1 MALRYTIKSNKKT
14 LIPSFVCLCILFATV
29 LVGYIFHTVYQ
40 QNHIDKFKNLV
51 THQTY
56 LLQNQIENDLQFM
69 GSMANF
75 LEASSN
81 ANWQNFELFAQPI
94 IQNSKGLIALQLQQ
108 RVSSSHIN
116 QFTQDHQFLGK
127 PITPY
132 TLDNGRVLSFNDVKE
147 DQTLFITTKVY
158 PINKENL
165 SVIGFYSL
173 GDRTRLILNNI
184 SHSRK
189 ANISDRV
196 RLLQDKHSFI
206 SQLKTPLN
214 TQNNL
219 EQIIPDNIRLAS
231 PKRGMLIYYPVFQ
244 HNEMTAVVIGVV
256 DVTIYIKTLITQ
268 ALENHHSAIQI
279 IDTGFGANDSPV
291 LYQSPSWKNTD
302 GVEITTQI
310 SYPNRSWLLHFK
322 QCTDFNMNEYWI
334 LGAIFVVGLVI
345 ALLASLVT
353 YQQLSQNQ
361 RLQCALTERTKE
373 LEFLVNHDSLTRLLN
388 RRAFRL
394 TLPLW
399 IESKQFTLVSF
410 DIDKFKS
417 INDTYGHIAGDEA
430 LIHVTKIV
438 QGLLQK
444 HEQLYRLGGD
454 EFAILMPE
462 TDTSEIYEVLNRVRS
477 AVEYSPLIYQGA
489 KIYCTL
495 SIGAVVHSNQEVENL
510 IYHSDL
516 QMYKSKQQGRNR
528 ISITY

>member
-1 MALRYTIKSNKKT
+1 
-14 LIPSFVCLCILFATV
+14 
-29 LVGYIFHTVYQ
+29 
-40 QNHIDKFKNLV
+40 
-51 THQTY
+51 
-56 LLQNQIENDLQFM
+56 
-69 GSMANF
+69 MANF

-81 ANWQNFELFAQPI
+81 DNWQNFELFAQSI

-108 RVSSSHIN
+108 RVSSSNIHK
-116 QFTQDHQFLGK
+116 FTQEYRFLGK

-132 TLDNGRVLSFNDVKE
+132 TMDNGRVLAFNDVKK

-158 PINKENL
+158 PVNKENL

-173 GDRTRLILNNI
+173 GDRTRLILANI
-184 SHSRK
+184 AHSRK

-206 SQLKTPLN
+206 SQLKT
-214 TQNNL
+214 QNDV

-244 HNEMTAVVIGVV
+244 HSKMTAVVIGVV
-256 DVTIYIKTLITQ
+256 DVTIYLKTLITQ
-268 ALENHHSAIQI
+268 AIENHHSAIQI
-279 IDTGFGANDSPV
+279 IDTGFGSSDSPI
-291 LYQSPSWKNTD
+291 LYQSPSWKSTD

-322 QCTDFNMNEYWI
+322 QSTDLDMNEYWI
-334 LGAIFVVGLVI
+334 LGAIFIVGLVI

-353 YQQLSQNQ
+353 YQQLNQNQ
-361 RLQCALTERTKE
+361 RLQYALTERTKE

-399 IESKQFTLVSF
+399 IESKQFTLVGF

-430 LIHVTKIV
+430 LIHVTQLV

-462 TDTSEIYEVLNRVRS
+462 TDPTKIYEVLNRVRS
-477 AVEYSPLIYQGA
+477 AVEHSPLIYLGA

-495 SIGAVVHSNQEVENL
+495 SIGAVVHSNQEAEAL
-510 IYHSDL
+510 IYQSDL

>member
-1 MALRYTIKSNKKT
+1 
-14 LIPSFVCLCILFATV
+14 
-29 LVGYIFHTVYQ
+29 
-40 QNHIDKFKNLV
+40 
-51 THQTY
+51 
-56 LLQNQIENDLQFM
+56 
-69 GSMANF
+69 MANF

-81 ANWQNFELFAQPI
+81 DNWQNFELFAQSI

-108 RVSSSHIN
+108 RVSSSNIHK
-116 QFTQDHQFLGK
+116 FTQEYRFLGK

-132 TLDNGRVLSFNDVKE
+132 TMDNGRVLAFNDVKK

-158 PINKENL
+158 PVNKENL

-173 GDRTRLILNNI
+173 GDRTRLILANI
-184 SHSRK
+184 AHFRK

-206 SQLKTPLN
+206 SQLKT
-214 TQNNL
+214 QNDV

-244 HNEMTAVVIGVV
+244 HSKMTAVVIGVV
-256 DVTIYIKTLITQ
+256 DVTIYLKTLITQ
-268 ALENHHSAIQI
+268 AIENHHSAIQI
-279 IDTGFGANDSPV
+279 IDTGFGSSDSPI
-291 LYQSPSWKNTD
+291 LYQSPSWKSTD

-322 QCTDFNMNEYWI
+322 QSTDLDMNEYWI
-334 LGAIFVVGLVI
+334 LGAIFIVGLVI

-353 YQQLSQNQ
+353 YQQLNQNQ
-361 RLQCALTERTKE
+361 RLQYALTERTKE

-430 LIHVTKIV
+430 LIHVTQLV
-438 QGLLQK
+438 QSLLQK

-462 TDTSEIYEVLNRVRS
+462 TDPTKIYEVLNRVRS
-477 AVEYSPLIYQGA
+477 AVEHSPLIYLRA

-495 SIGAVVHSNQEVENL
+495 SIGAVVHSNQDAEAL
-510 IYHSDL
+510 IYQSDL
-516 QMYKSKQQGRNR
+516 QMYKSKQHGRNR

>member
-1 MALRYTIKSNKKT
+1 
-14 LIPSFVCLCILFATV
+14 
-29 LVGYIFHTVYQ
+29 
-40 QNHIDKFKNLV
+40 
-51 THQTY
+51 
-56 LLQNQIENDLQFM
+56 
-69 GSMANF
+69 MANF

-81 ANWQNFELFAQPI
+81 DNWQNFELFAQPI

-108 RVSSSHIN
+108 RVSSSNIHK
-116 QFTQDHQFLGK
+116 FTQEYRFLGK

-132 TLDNGRVLSFNDVKE
+132 TMDNGRVLAFNDVKK

-158 PINKENL
+158 PVNKENL

-173 GDRTRLILNNI
+173 GDRTRLILANI
-184 SHSRK
+184 AHSRK

-206 SQLKTPLN
+206 SQLKT
-214 TQNNL
+214 QNDV

-256 DVTIYIKTLITQ
+256 DVTIYLKTLITQ
-268 ALENHHSAIQI
+268 AIENHHSAIQI
-279 IDTGFGANDSPV
+279 IDTGFGSSDSPI
-291 LYQSPSWKNTD
+291 LYQSPSWKSTD

-322 QCTDFNMNEYWI
+322 QSTDLDMNEYWI
-334 LGAIFVVGLVI
+334 LGAIFIVGLVI

-353 YQQLSQNQ
+353 YQQLNQNQ
-361 RLQCALTERTKE
+361 RLQYALTERTKE

-399 IESKQFTLVSF
+399 IESKQFTLVGF

-430 LIHVTKIV
+430 LIHVTQLV

-462 TDTSEIYEVLNRVRS
+462 TDPTKIYEVLNRVCS
-477 AVEYSPLIYQGA
+477 AVEHSPLIYLGA
-489 KIYCTL
+489 KIYFTL
-495 SIGAVVHSNQEVENL
+495 SIGAVVHSNQDAEAL
-510 IYHSDL
+510 IYQSDL
-516 QMYKSKQQGRNR
+516 QMYKSKQHGRNR

>member
-1 MALRYTIKSNKKT
+1 
-14 LIPSFVCLCILFATV
+14 
-29 LVGYIFHTVYQ
+29 
-40 QNHIDKFKNLV
+40 
-51 THQTY
+51 
-56 LLQNQIENDLQFM
+56 
-69 GSMANF
+69 MANF

-81 ANWQNFELFAQPI
+81 DNWQNFELFAQPI

-108 RVSSSHIN
+108 RVSSSNLHKFI
-116 QFTQDHQFLGK
+116 QEYRFLGK

-132 TLDNGRVLSFNDVKE
+132 TMDNGRVLAFNDVKK

-158 PINKENL
+158 PVNKENL

-173 GDRTRLILNNI
+173 GDRTRLILANI
-184 SHSRK
+184 AHSRK

-206 SQLKTPLN
+206 SQLKT
-214 TQNNL
+214 QNDV

-244 HNEMTAVVIGVV
+244 HSEMTAVVIGVV
-256 DVTIYIKTLITQ
+256 DVTIYLKTLITQ
-268 ALENHHSAIQI
+268 AIENHHSAIQI
-279 IDTGFGANDSPV
+279 IDTGFGSSDSPI
-291 LYQSPSWKNTD
+291 LYQSPSWKSTD

-322 QCTDFNMNEYWI
+322 QSTDLDMNEYWI
-334 LGAIFVVGLVI
+334 LSAIFIVGLVI

-353 YQQLSQNQ
+353 YQQLNQNQ
-361 RLQCALTERTKE
+361 RLQYALTERTKE

-399 IESKQFTLVSF
+399 IESKQFTLVGF

-430 LIHVTKIV
+430 LIHVTQLV
-438 QGLLQK
+438 QSLLQK

-462 TDTSEIYEVLNRVRS
+462 TDPTKIYEVLNRVCS
-477 AVEYSPLIYQGA
+477 AVEHSPLIYLGV

-495 SIGAVVHSNQEVENL
+495 SIGAVVHSNQDAEAL
-510 IYHSDL
+510 IYQSDL
-516 QMYKSKQQGRNR
+516 QMYKSKQHGRNR

>member
-1 MALRYTIKSNKKT
+1 
-14 LIPSFVCLCILFATV
+14 
-29 LVGYIFHTVYQ
+29 
-40 QNHIDKFKNLV
+40 
-51 THQTY
+51 
-56 LLQNQIENDLQFM
+56 
-69 GSMANF
+69 MANF

-81 ANWQNFELFAQPI
+81 DNWQNFELFAQPI

-108 RVSSSHIN
+108 RVSSSNIHK
-116 QFTQDHQFLGK
+116 FTQEYRFLGK

-132 TLDNGRVLSFNDVKE
+132 TMDNGRVLAFNDVKK

-158 PINKENL
+158 PVNKENL

-173 GDRTRLILNNI
+173 GDRTRLILANI
-184 SHSRK
+184 AHSRK

-206 SQLKTPLN
+206 SQLKT
-214 TQNNL
+214 QNDV

-244 HNEMTAVVIGVV
+244 HSKMTAVVIGVV
-256 DVTIYIKTLITQ
+256 DVTIYLKTLITQ
-268 ALENHHSAIQI
+268 AIENHHSAIQI
-279 IDTGFGANDSPV
+279 IDTGFGSSDSPI
-291 LYQSPSWKNTD
+291 LYQSPSWKSTD

-322 QCTDFNMNEYWI
+322 QSTDLDMNEYWI
-334 LGAIFVVGLVI
+334 LGAIFIVGLVI

-353 YQQLSQNQ
+353 YQQLNQNQ
-361 RLQCALTERTKE
+361 RLQYALTERTKE

-399 IESKQFTLVSF
+399 IESKQFTLVGF

-430 LIHVTKIV
+430 LIHVTQLV

-462 TDTSEIYEVLNRVRS
+462 TDPTKIYEVLNRVCS
-477 AVEYSPLIYQGA
+477 AVEHSPLIYLGA

-495 SIGAVVHSNQEVENL
+495 SIGAVVHSNQEAEAL
-510 IYHSDL
+510 IYQSDL

>member
-1 MALRYTIKSNKKT
+1 
-14 LIPSFVCLCILFATV
+14 
-29 LVGYIFHTVYQ
+29 
-40 QNHIDKFKNLV
+40 
-51 THQTY
+51 
-56 LLQNQIENDLQFM
+56 
-69 GSMANF
+69 MANF

-81 ANWQNFELFAQPI
+81 DNWQNFELFAQSI

-108 RVSSSHIN
+108 RVSSSNIHK
-116 QFTQDHQFLGK
+116 FTQEYRFLGK

-132 TLDNGRVLSFNDVKE
+132 TMDNGRVLAFNDVKK

-158 PINKENL
+158 PVNKENL

-173 GDRTRLILNNI
+173 GDRTRLILANI
-184 SHSRK
+184 AHSRK

-206 SQLKTPLN
+206 SQLKT
-214 TQNNL
+214 QNDV

-244 HNEMTAVVIGVV
+244 HSKMTAVVIGVV
-256 DVTIYIKTLITQ
+256 DVTIYLKTLITQ
-268 ALENHHSAIQI
+268 AIENHHSAIQI
-279 IDTGFGANDSPV
+279 IDTGFGSSDSPI
-291 LYQSPSWKNTD
+291 LYQSPSWKSTD

-322 QCTDFNMNEYWI
+322 QSTDLDMNEYWI
-334 LGAIFVVGLVI
+334 LGAIFIVGLVI

-353 YQQLSQNQ
+353 YQQLNQNQ
-361 RLQCALTERTKE
+361 RLQYALTERTKE

-399 IESKQFTLVSF
+399 IESKQFTLVGF

-430 LIHVTKIV
+430 LIHVTQLV

-462 TDTSEIYEVLNRVRS
+462 TDPTKIYEVLNRVCS
-477 AVEYSPLIYQGA
+477 AVEHSPLIYLGA

-495 SIGAVVHSNQEVENL
+495 SIGAVVHSNQDAEAL
-510 IYHSDL
+510 IYQSDL
-516 QMYKSKQQGRNR
+516 QMYKSKQHGRNR

>member
-1 MALRYTIKSNKKT
+1 MALRYIIKSNKKT
-14 LIPSFVCLCILFATV
+14 LIPSFVCLCILFATA
-29 LVGYIFHTVYQ
+29 LVGYIFHTVHQ
-40 QNHIDKFKNLV
+40 QNYINNFKNLA

-81 ANWQNFELFAQPI
+81 DNWQNFELFAQSI

-108 RVSSSHIN
+108 RVSSSNIHK
-116 QFTQDHQFLGK
+116 FTQEYRFLGK

-132 TLDNGRVLSFNDVKE
+132 TMDNGRVLAFNDVKK

-158 PINKENL
+158 PVNKENL

-173 GDRTRLILNNI
+173 GDRTRLILANI
-184 SHSRK
+184 AHSRK

-206 SQLKTPLN
+206 SQLKT
-214 TQNNL
+214 QNDV

-244 HNEMTAVVIGVV
+244 HSKMTAVVIGVV
-256 DVTIYIKTLITQ
+256 DVTIYLKTLITQ
-268 ALENHHSAIQI
+268 AIENHHSAIQI
-279 IDTGFGANDSPV
+279 IDTGFGSSDSPI
-291 LYQSPSWKNTD
+291 LYQSPSWKSTD

-322 QCTDFNMNEYWI
+322 QSTDLDMNEYWI
-334 LGAIFVVGLVI
+334 LGAIFIVGLVI

-361 RLQCALTERTKE
+361 RLQYALTERTKE

-399 IESKQFTLVSF
+399 IESKQFTLVGF

-430 LIHVTKIV
+430 LIHVTQLV

-462 TDTSEIYEVLNRVRS
+462 TDPTKIYEVLNRVRS
-477 AVEYSPLIYQGA
+477 AVEHSPLIYLGA

-495 SIGAVVHSNQEVENL
+495 SIGAVVHSNQDAEAL
-510 IYHSDL
+510 IYQSDL

>member
-1 MALRYTIKSNKKT
+1 MALRYIIKSNKKT
-14 LIPSFVCLCILFATV
+14 LIPSFVCLCILFATA
-29 LVGYIFHTVYQ
+29 LVGYIFHTVHQ
-40 QNHIDKFKNLV
+40 QNYINNFKNLA

-81 ANWQNFELFAQPI
+81 DNWQNFELFAQPI

-108 RVSSSHIN
+108 RVSSSNIHK
-116 QFTQDHQFLGK
+116 FTQEYRFLGK

-132 TLDNGRVLSFNDVKE
+132 TMDNGRVLAFNDVKK

-158 PINKENL
+158 PVNKENL

-173 GDRTRLILNNI
+173 GDRTRLILANI
-184 SHSRK
+184 AHSRK

-206 SQLKTPLN
+206 SQLKT
-214 TQNNL
+214 QNDV

-244 HNEMTAVVIGVV
+244 HSKMTAVVIGVV
-256 DVTIYIKTLITQ
+256 DVTIYLKTLITQ
-268 ALENHHSAIQI
+268 AIENHHSAIQI
-279 IDTGFGANDSPV
+279 IDTGFGSSDSPI
-291 LYQSPSWKNTD
+291 LYQSPSWKSTD

-322 QCTDFNMNEYWI
+322 QSTDLDMNEYWI
-334 LGAIFVVGLVI
+334 LGAIFIVGLVI

-353 YQQLSQNQ
+353 YQQLNQNQ
-361 RLQCALTERTKE
+361 RLQYALTERTKE

-399 IESKQFTLVSF
+399 IESKQFTLVGF

-430 LIHVTKIV
+430 LIHVTQLV

-462 TDTSEIYEVLNRVRS
+462 TDPTKIYEVLNRVCS
-477 AVEYSPLIYQGA
+477 AVEHSPLIYQGA

-495 SIGAVVHSNQEVENL
+495 SIGAVVHSNQDAEAL
-510 IYHSDL
+510 IYQSDL
-516 QMYKSKQQGRNR
+516 QMYKSKQHGRNR

>member
-345 ALLASLVT
+345 SLLASLVT

-495 SIGAVVHSNQEVENL
+495 SIGAVVHSNQEVETL

>member
-1 MALRYTIKSNKKT
+1 MALRYIIKSNKKT
-14 LIPSFVCLCILFATV
+14 LIPSFVCLCILFATA
-29 LVGYIFHTVYQ
+29 LVGYIFHTVHQ
-40 QNHIDKFKNLV
+40 QNYINNFKNLA

-81 ANWQNFELFAQPI
+81 DNWQNFELFAQPI

-108 RVSSSHIN
+108 RVSSSNIHK
-116 QFTQDHQFLGK
+116 FTQEYRFLGK

-132 TLDNGRVLSFNDVKE
+132 TMDNGRVLAFNDVKK

-158 PINKENL
+158 PVNKENL

-173 GDRTRLILNNI
+173 GDRTRLILANI
-184 SHSRK
+184 AHSRK

-206 SQLKTPLN
+206 SQLKT
-214 TQNNL
+214 QNDV

-244 HNEMTAVVIGVV
+244 HSKMTAVVIGVV
-256 DVTIYIKTLITQ
+256 DVTIYLKTLITQ
-268 ALENHHSAIQI
+268 AIENHHSAIQI
-279 IDTGFGANDSPV
+279 IDTGFGSSDSPI
-291 LYQSPSWKNTD
+291 LYQSPSWKSTD

-322 QCTDFNMNEYWI
+322 QSTDLDMNEYWI
-334 LGAIFVVGLVI
+334 LGAIFIVGLVI

-353 YQQLSQNQ
+353 YQQLNQNQ
-361 RLQCALTERTKE
+361 RLQYALTERTKE

-399 IESKQFTLVSF
+399 IESKQFTLVGF

-430 LIHVTKIV
+430 LIHVTQLV

-462 TDTSEIYEVLNRVRS
+462 TDPTKIYEVLNRVCS
-477 AVEYSPLIYQGA
+477 AVEHSPLIYLGA

-495 SIGAVVHSNQEVENL
+495 SIGAVVHSNQDAEAL
-510 IYHSDL
+510 IYQSDL
-516 QMYKSKQQGRNR
+516 QMYKSKQHGRNR

>member
-1 MALRYTIKSNKKT
+1 MALRYIIKSNKKT
-14 LIPSFVCLCILFATV
+14 LIPSFVCFCILFATA
-29 LVGYIFHTVYQ
+29 LVGYIFHTVHQ
-40 QNHIDKFKNLV
+40 QNYINNFKNLA

-81 ANWQNFELFAQPI
+81 DNWQNFELFAQPI

-108 RVSSSHIN
+108 RVSSSNIHK
-116 QFTQDHQFLGK
+116 FTQEYRFLGK

-132 TLDNGRVLSFNDVKE
+132 TMDNGRVLAFNDVKK

-158 PINKENL
+158 PVNKENL

-173 GDRTRLILNNI
+173 GNRTRLILANI
-184 SHSRK
+184 AHSRK

-206 SQLKTPLN
+206 SQLKT
-214 TQNNL
+214 QNDV

-244 HNEMTAVVIGVV
+244 HSKMTAVVIGVV
-256 DVTIYIKTLITQ
+256 DVTIYLKTLITQ
-268 ALENHHSAIQI
+268 AIENHHSAIQI
-279 IDTGFGANDSPV
+279 IDTGFGSSDSPI
-291 LYQSPSWKNTD
+291 LYQSPSWKSTD

-322 QCTDFNMNEYWI
+322 QSTDLDMNEYWI
-334 LGAIFVVGLVI
+334 LGAIFIVGLVI

-353 YQQLSQNQ
+353 YQQLNQNQ
-361 RLQCALTERTKE
+361 RLQYALTERTKE

-430 LIHVTKIV
+430 LIHVTQLV
-438 QGLLQK
+438 QSLLQK

-462 TDTSEIYEVLNRVRS
+462 TDPTKIYEVLNRVRS
-477 AVEYSPLIYQGA
+477 AVEHSPLIYLRA

-495 SIGAVVHSNQEVENL
+495 SIGAVVHSNQDAEAL
-510 IYHSDL
+510 IYQSDL
-516 QMYKSKQQGRNR
+516 QMYKSKQHGRNR

>member
-1 MALRYTIKSNKKT
+1 
-14 LIPSFVCLCILFATV
+14 
-29 LVGYIFHTVYQ
+29 
-40 QNHIDKFKNLV
+40 
-51 THQTY
+51 
-56 LLQNQIENDLQFM
+56 
-69 GSMANF
+69 MANF

-81 ANWQNFELFAQPI
+81 DNWQNFELFAQSI

-108 RVSSSHIN
+108 RVSSSNIHK
-116 QFTQDHQFLGK
+116 FTQEYRFLGK

-132 TLDNGRVLSFNDVKE
+132 TMDNGRVLAFNDVKK

-158 PINKENL
+158 PVNKENL

-173 GDRTRLILNNI
+173 GDRTRLILANI
-184 SHSRK
+184 AHSRK

-206 SQLKTPLN
+206 SQLKT
-214 TQNNL
+214 QNDV

-244 HNEMTAVVIGVV
+244 HSKMTAVVIGVV
-256 DVTIYIKTLITQ
+256 DVTIYLKTLITQ
-268 ALENHHSAIQI
+268 AIENHHSAIQI
-279 IDTGFGANDSPV
+279 IDTGFGSSDSPI
-291 LYQSPSWKNTD
+291 LYQSPSWKSTD

-322 QCTDFNMNEYWI
+322 QSTDLDMNEYWI
-334 LGAIFVVGLVI
+334 LGAIFIVGLVI

-353 YQQLSQNQ
+353 YQQLNQNQ
-361 RLQCALTERTKE
+361 RLQYALTERTKE

-399 IESKQFTLVSF
+399 IESKQFTLVGF

-430 LIHVTKIV
+430 LIHVTQLV

-462 TDTSEIYEVLNRVRS
+462 TDPTKIYEVLNRVRS
-477 AVEYSPLIYQGA
+477 AVEHSPLIYLGA

-495 SIGAVVHSNQEVENL
+495 SIGAVVHSNQDAEAL
-510 IYHSDL
+510 IYQSDL

>member
-14 LIPSFVCLCILFATV
+14 LIPSFVCLCILFATA

-40 QNHIDKFKNLV
+40 QNHINNFKNLV

-81 ANWQNFELFAQPI
+81 DNWQNFELFAQSI

-108 RVSSSHIN
+108 RVSSSNIHK
-116 QFTQDHQFLGK
+116 FTQEYRFLGK

-132 TLDNGRVLSFNDVKE
+132 TMDNGRVLAFNDVKK

-158 PINKENL
+158 PVNKENL

-173 GDRTRLILNNI
+173 GDRTRLILANI
-184 SHSRK
+184 AHSRK

-206 SQLKTPLN
+206 SQLKT
-214 TQNNL
+214 QNDV

-244 HNEMTAVVIGVV
+244 HSKMTAVVIGVV
-256 DVTIYIKTLITQ
+256 DVTIYLKTLITQ
-268 ALENHHSAIQI
+268 AIENHHSAIQI
-279 IDTGFGANDSPV
+279 IDTGFGSSDSPI
-291 LYQSPSWKNTD
+291 LYQSPSWKSTD

-322 QCTDFNMNEYWI
+322 QSTDLDMNEYWI
-334 LGAIFVVGLVI
+334 LGAIFIVGLVI

-353 YQQLSQNQ
+353 YQQLNQNQ
-361 RLQCALTERTKE
+361 RLQYALTERTKE

-399 IESKQFTLVSF
+399 IESKQFTLVGF

-430 LIHVTKIV
+430 LIHVTQLV

-462 TDTSEIYEVLNRVRS
+462 TDPTKIYEVLNRVCS
-477 AVEYSPLIYQGA
+477 AVEHSPLIYLGA

-495 SIGAVVHSNQEVENL
+495 SIGAVVHSNQDAEAL
-510 IYHSDL
+510 IYQSDL
-516 QMYKSKQQGRNR
+516 QMYKSKQHGRNR

>member
-1 MALRYTIKSNKKT
+1 MALRYIIKSNKKT
-14 LIPSFVCLCILFATV
+14 LIPSFVCSCILFSTA

-40 QNHIDKFKNLV
+40 QNHINNFKNLV

-81 ANWQNFELFAQPI
+81 ANWHNFELFAQPI
-94 IQNSKGLIALQLQQ
+94 IHNSKGLMALQLQQ

-116 QFTQDHQFLGK
+116 QFTQDHQFLDK

-132 TLDNGRVLSFNDVKE
+132 TLDNGRVLSFNDVKKN
-147 DQTLFITTKVY
+147 QTLFITTKVY
-158 PINKENL
+158 PVNKENL
-165 SVIGFYSL
+165 SVIGFYSV

-206 SQLKTPLN
+206 THLKAPLKGKD
-214 TQNNL
+214 NL
-219 EQIIPDNIRLAS
+219 EQVIPDKIRLSS

-256 DVTIYIKTLITQ
+256 DVTIYLKTLITQ
-268 ALENHHSAIQI
+268 AIENHHSAIQI
-279 IDTGFGANDSPV
+279 IDTGYGANDSPV
-291 LYQSPSWKNTD
+291 LYQSSNWNHTD

-310 SYPNRSWLLHFK
+310 SYPNRSWLMHFK
-322 QCTDFNMNEYWI
+322 QNTDFDINEYWI
-334 LGAIFVVGLVI
+334 LGAIFIVGLVI

-361 RLQCALTERTKE
+361 RLQYALTERTKE

-399 IESKQFTLVSF
+399 IESKQFTLVGF

-430 LIHVTKIV
+430 LIHVTQLV

-444 HEQLYRLGGD
+444 HEQFYRLGGD

-462 TDTSEIYEVLNRVRS
+462 TDTTKIYEVLNRVRS
-477 AVEYSPLIYQGA
+477 AVEHSPLIYQGA

-495 SIGAVVHSNQEVENL
+495 SIGAVVHSDQDAEAL
-510 IYHSDL
+510 IYQSDL
-516 QMYKSKQQGRNR
+516 QMYKSKQHGRNR
-528 ISITY
+528 ISITH

>member
-1 MALRYTIKSNKKT
+1 
-14 LIPSFVCLCILFATV
+14 
-29 LVGYIFHTVYQ
+29 
-40 QNHIDKFKNLV
+40 
-51 THQTY
+51 
-56 LLQNQIENDLQFM
+56 
-69 GSMANF
+69 MANF

-81 ANWQNFELFAQPI
+81 DNWQNFELFAQPI

-108 RVSSSHIN
+108 RVSSSNIHK
-116 QFTQDHQFLGK
+116 FTQEYRFLGK

-132 TLDNGRVLSFNDVKE
+132 TMDNGRVLAFNDVKK

-158 PINKENL
+158 PVNKENL

-173 GDRTRLILNNI
+173 GDRTRLILANI
-184 SHSRK
+184 AHSRK

-206 SQLKTPLN
+206 SQLKT
-214 TQNNL
+214 QNDV

-244 HNEMTAVVIGVV
+244 HSKMTAVVIGVV
-256 DVTIYIKTLITQ
+256 DVTIYLKTLITQ
-268 ALENHHSAIQI
+268 AIENHHSAIQI
-279 IDTGFGANDSPV
+279 IDTGFGSSDSPI
-291 LYQSPSWKNTD
+291 LYQSPSWKSTD

-322 QCTDFNMNEYWI
+322 QSTDLDMNEYWI
-334 LGAIFVVGLVI
+334 LGAIFIVGLVI

-361 RLQCALTERTKE
+361 RLQYALTERTKE

-399 IESKQFTLVSF
+399 IESKQFTLVGF

-430 LIHVTKIV
+430 LIHVTQLV
-438 QGLLQK
+438 QGLLHK

-462 TDTSEIYEVLNRVRS
+462 TDPTKIYEVLNRVRS
-477 AVEYSPLIYQGA
+477 AVEHSPLIYQGA

-495 SIGAVVHSNQEVENL
+495 SIGAVVHSDQEAEAL
-510 IYHSDL
+510 IYQSDL
-516 QMYKSKQQGRNR
+516 QMYKSKQHGRNR
-528 ISITY
+528 ISITH

>member
-1 MALRYTIKSNKKT
+1 
-14 LIPSFVCLCILFATV
+14 
-29 LVGYIFHTVYQ
+29 
-40 QNHIDKFKNLV
+40 
-51 THQTY
+51 
-56 LLQNQIENDLQFM
+56 
-69 GSMANF
+69 MANF

-81 ANWQNFELFAQPI
+81 DNWQNFELFAQPI

-108 RVSSSHIN
+108 RVSSSNIHK
-116 QFTQDHQFLGK
+116 FTQEYRFLGK

-132 TLDNGRVLSFNDVKE
+132 TLDNGRVLSFNDVKK

-158 PINKENL
+158 PVNKENL
-165 SVIGFYSL
+165 SVLGFYSL
-173 GDRTRLILNNI
+173 GDRTRLILANI
-184 SHSRK
+184 AHSRK

-206 SQLKTPLN
+206 SQLKT
-214 TQNNL
+214 QNNA

-244 HNEMTAVVIGVV
+244 HSEMTAVVIGVV
-256 DVTIYIKTLITQ
+256 DVTIYLKTLITQ
-268 ALENHHSAIQI
+268 AIENHHSAIQI
-279 IDTGFGANDSPV
+279 IDTGFGSSDSPI
-291 LYQSPSWKNTD
+291 LYQSPSWKSTD

-322 QCTDFNMNEYWI
+322 QSTDLDMNEYWI
-334 LGAIFVVGLVI
+334 LGAIFIVGLVI

-353 YQQLSQNQ
+353 YQQLNQNQ
-361 RLQCALTERTKE
+361 RLQYALTERTKE

-399 IESKQFTLVSF
+399 IESKQFTLVGF

-430 LIHVTKIV
+430 LIHVTQLV

-462 TDTSEIYEVLNRVRS
+462 TDPTKIYEVLNRVCS
-477 AVEYSPLIYQGA
+477 AVEHSPLIYLGA

-495 SIGAVVHSNQEVENL
+495 SIGAVVHSNQDAEAL
-510 IYHSDL
+510 IYQSDL
-516 QMYKSKQQGRNR
+516 QMYKSKQHGRNR

>member
-1 MALRYTIKSNKKT
+1 
-14 LIPSFVCLCILFATV
+14 
-29 LVGYIFHTVYQ
+29 
-40 QNHIDKFKNLV
+40 
-51 THQTY
+51 
-56 LLQNQIENDLQFM
+56 
-69 GSMANF
+69 MANF

-81 ANWQNFELFAQPI
+81 DNWQNFELFAQSI

-108 RVSSSHIN
+108 RVSSSNIHK
-116 QFTQDHQFLGK
+116 FTQEYRFLGK

-132 TLDNGRVLSFNDVKE
+132 TMDNGRVLAFNDVKK

-158 PINKENL
+158 PVNKENL

-173 GDRTRLILNNI
+173 GDRTRLILANI
-184 SHSRK
+184 AHSRK

-206 SQLKTPLN
+206 SQLKT
-214 TQNNL
+214 QNDV

-244 HNEMTAVVIGVV
+244 HSKMTAVVIGVV
-256 DVTIYIKTLITQ
+256 DVTIYLKTLITQ
-268 ALENHHSAIQI
+268 AIENHHSAIQI
-279 IDTGFGANDSPV
+279 IDTGFGSSDSPI
-291 LYQSPSWKNTD
+291 LYQSPSWKSTD

-322 QCTDFNMNEYWI
+322 QSTDLDMNEYWI
-334 LGAIFVVGLVI
+334 LGAIFIVGLVI

-353 YQQLSQNQ
+353 YQQLNQNQ
-361 RLQCALTERTKE
+361 RLQYALTERTKE

-430 LIHVTKIV
+430 LIHVTQLV
-438 QGLLQK
+438 QSLLQK

-462 TDTSEIYEVLNRVRS
+462 TDPTKIYEVLNRVRT
-477 AVEYSPLIYQGA
+477 AVELSPLIYQGA

-495 SIGAVVHSNQEVENL
+495 SIGAVVHSNQEAEAL
-510 IYHSDL
+510 IYQSDL
-516 QMYKSKQQGRNR
+516 QMYKSKQHGRNR

>member
-1 MALRYTIKSNKKT
+1 MALRYIIKSNKKT
-14 LIPSFVCLCILFATV
+14 LIPSFVCLCILFATA
-29 LVGYIFHTVYQ
+29 LVGYIFHTVHQ
-40 QNHIDKFKNLV
+40 QNYINNFKNLA

-81 ANWQNFELFAQPI
+81 DNWQNFELFAQPI

-108 RVSSSHIN
+108 RVSSSNIHK
-116 QFTQDHQFLGK
+116 FTQEYRFLGK

-132 TLDNGRVLSFNDVKE
+132 TMDNGRVLAFNDVKK

-158 PINKENL
+158 PVNKENL

-173 GDRTRLILNNI
+173 GDRTRLILANI
-184 SHSRK
+184 AHSRK

-206 SQLKTPLN
+206 SQLKT
-214 TQNNL
+214 QNDV

-244 HNEMTAVVIGVV
+244 HSEMTAVVIGVV
-256 DVTIYIKTLITQ
+256 DVTIYLKTLITQ
-268 ALENHHSAIQI
+268 AIENHHSAIQI
-279 IDTGFGANDSPV
+279 IDTGFGSSDSPI
-291 LYQSPSWKNTD
+291 LYQSPSWKSTD

-322 QCTDFNMNEYWI
+322 QSTDLDMNEYWI
-334 LGAIFVVGLVI
+334 LGAIFIVGLVI

-353 YQQLSQNQ
+353 YQQLNQNQ
-361 RLQCALTERTKE
+361 RLQYALTERTKE

-430 LIHVTKIV
+430 LIHVTQLV
-438 QGLLQK
+438 QSLLQK

-462 TDTSEIYEVLNRVRS
+462 TDPTKIYEVLNRVRS
-477 AVEYSPLIYQGA
+477 AVEHSPLIYLRA

-495 SIGAVVHSNQEVENL
+495 SIGAVVHSNQDAEAL
-510 IYHSDL
+510 IYQSDL
-516 QMYKSKQQGRNR
+516 QMYKSKQHGRNR

>member
-495 SIGAVVHSNQEVENL
+495 SIGAVVHSNQDAEAL
-510 IYHSDL
+510 IYQSDL
-516 QMYKSKQQGRNR
+516 QMYKSKQHGRNR

>member
-1 MALRYTIKSNKKT
+1 
-14 LIPSFVCLCILFATV
+14 
-29 LVGYIFHTVYQ
+29 
-40 QNHIDKFKNLV
+40 
-51 THQTY
+51 
-56 LLQNQIENDLQFM
+56 
-69 GSMANF
+69 MANF

-81 ANWQNFELFAQPI
+81 DNWQNFELFAQSI

-108 RVSSSHIN
+108 RVSSSNIHK
-116 QFTQDHQFLGK
+116 FTQEYRFLGK

-132 TLDNGRVLSFNDVKE
+132 TMDNGRVLAFNDVKK

-158 PINKENL
+158 PVNKENL

-173 GDRTRLILNNI
+173 GDRTRLILANI
-184 SHSRK
+184 AHSRK

-206 SQLKTPLN
+206 SQLKT
-214 TQNNL
+214 QNDV

-244 HNEMTAVVIGVV
+244 HSKMTAVVIGVV
-256 DVTIYIKTLITQ
+256 DVTIYLKTLITQ
-268 ALENHHSAIQI
+268 AIENHHSAIQI
-279 IDTGFGANDSPV
+279 IDTGFGSSDSPI
-291 LYQSPSWKNTD
+291 LYQSPSWKSTD

-322 QCTDFNMNEYWI
+322 QSTDLDMNEYWI
-334 LGAIFVVGLVI
+334 LGAIFIVGLVI

-353 YQQLSQNQ
+353 YQQLNQNQ
-361 RLQCALTERTKE
+361 RLQYALTERTKE

-430 LIHVTKIV
+430 LIHVTQLV
-438 QGLLQK
+438 QSLLQK

-462 TDTSEIYEVLNRVRS
+462 TDPTKIYEVLNRVRS
-477 AVEYSPLIYQGA
+477 AVEHSPLIYLRA

-495 SIGAVVHSNQEVENL
+495 SIGAVVHSNQDAEAL
-510 IYHSDL
+510 IYQSDL
-516 QMYKSKQQGRNR
+516 QMYKSKQHGRNR

>member
-1 MALRYTIKSNKKT
+1 
-14 LIPSFVCLCILFATV
+14 
-29 LVGYIFHTVYQ
+29 
-40 QNHIDKFKNLV
+40 
-51 THQTY
+51 
-56 LLQNQIENDLQFM
+56 
-69 GSMANF
+69 MANF

-81 ANWQNFELFAQPI
+81 DNWQNFELFAQPI

-108 RVSSSHIN
+108 RVSSSNIHK
-116 QFTQDHQFLGK
+116 FTQEYRFLGK

-132 TLDNGRVLSFNDVKE
+132 TMDNGRVLAFNDVKK

-158 PINKENL
+158 PVNKENL

-173 GDRTRLILNNI
+173 GDRTRLILANI
-184 SHSRK
+184 AHSRK

-206 SQLKTPLN
+206 SQLKT
-214 TQNNL
+214 QNDV

-244 HNEMTAVVIGVV
+244 HSEMTAVVIGVV
-256 DVTIYIKTLITQ
+256 DVTIYLKTLITQ
-268 ALENHHSAIQI
+268 AIENHHSAIQI
-279 IDTGFGANDSPV
+279 IDTGFGSSDSPI
-291 LYQSPSWKNTD
+291 LYQSPSWKSTD

-322 QCTDFNMNEYWI
+322 QSTDLDMNEYWI
-334 LGAIFVVGLVI
+334 LGAIFIVGLVI

-353 YQQLSQNQ
+353 YQQLNQNQ
-361 RLQCALTERTKE
+361 RLQYALTERTKE

-430 LIHVTKIV
+430 LIHVTQLV
-438 QGLLQK
+438 QSLLQK

-462 TDTSEIYEVLNRVRS
+462 TDPTKIYEVLNRVRS
-477 AVEYSPLIYQGA
+477 AVEHSPLIYLRA

-495 SIGAVVHSNQEVENL
+495 SIGAVVHSNQDAEAL
-510 IYHSDL
+510 IYQSDL
-516 QMYKSKQQGRNR
+516 QMYKSKQHGRNR

>member
-1 MALRYTIKSNKKT
+1 
-14 LIPSFVCLCILFATV
+14 
-29 LVGYIFHTVYQ
+29 
-40 QNHIDKFKNLV
+40 
-51 THQTY
+51 
-56 LLQNQIENDLQFM
+56 
-69 GSMANF
+69 MANF

-81 ANWQNFELFAQPI
+81 DNWQNFELFAQPI

-108 RVSSSHIN
+108 RVSSSNIHK
-116 QFTQDHQFLGK
+116 FTQEYRFLGK

-132 TLDNGRVLSFNDVKE
+132 TMDNGRVLAFNDVKK

-158 PINKENL
+158 PVNKENL

-173 GDRTRLILNNI
+173 GNRTRLILANI
-184 SHSRK
+184 AHSRK

-206 SQLKTPLN
+206 SQLKT
-214 TQNNL
+214 QNDV

-244 HNEMTAVVIGVV
+244 HSKMTAVVIGVV
-256 DVTIYIKTLITQ
+256 DVTIYLKTLITQ
-268 ALENHHSAIQI
+268 AIENHHSAIQI
-279 IDTGFGANDSPV
+279 IDTGFGSSDSPI
-291 LYQSPSWKNTD
+291 LYQSPSWKSTD

-322 QCTDFNMNEYWI
+322 QSTDLDMNEYWI
-334 LGAIFVVGLVI
+334 LGAIFIVGLVI

-353 YQQLSQNQ
+353 YQQLNQNQ
-361 RLQCALTERTKE
+361 RLQYALTERTKE

-430 LIHVTKIV
+430 LIHVTQLV
-438 QGLLQK
+438 QSLLQK

-462 TDTSEIYEVLNRVRS
+462 TDPTKIYEVLNRVRS
-477 AVEYSPLIYQGA
+477 AVEHSPLIYLRA

-495 SIGAVVHSNQEVENL
+495 SIGAVVHSNQDAEAL
-510 IYHSDL
+510 IYQSDL
-516 QMYKSKQQGRNR
+516 QMYKSKQHGRNR

>member
-1 MALRYTIKSNKKT
+1 
-14 LIPSFVCLCILFATV
+14 
-29 LVGYIFHTVYQ
+29 
-40 QNHIDKFKNLV
+40 
-51 THQTY
+51 
-56 LLQNQIENDLQFM
+56 
-69 GSMANF
+69 MANF

-81 ANWQNFELFAQPI
+81 DNWQNFELFAQPI

-108 RVSSSHIN
+108 RVSSSNIHK
-116 QFTQDHQFLGK
+116 FTQEYRFLGK

-132 TLDNGRVLSFNDVKE
+132 TMDNGRVLAFNDVKK

-158 PINKENL
+158 PVNKENL

-173 GDRTRLILNNI
+173 GDRTRLILANI
-184 SHSRK
+184 AHSRK

-206 SQLKTPLN
+206 SQLKT
-214 TQNNL
+214 QNDV

-244 HNEMTAVVIGVV
+244 HSKMTAVVIGVV
-256 DVTIYIKTLITQ
+256 DVTIYLKTLITQ
-268 ALENHHSAIQI
+268 AIENHHSAIQI
-279 IDTGFGANDSPV
+279 IDTGFDSSDSPI
-291 LYQSPSWKNTD
+291 LYQSPSWKSTD

-322 QCTDFNMNEYWI
+322 QSTDLDMNEYWI
-334 LGAIFVVGLVI
+334 LGAIFIVGLVI

-353 YQQLSQNQ
+353 YQQLNQNQ
-361 RLQCALTERTKE
+361 RLQYALTERTKE

-399 IESKQFTLVSF
+399 IESKQFTLVGF

-430 LIHVTKIV
+430 LIHVTQLV

-462 TDTSEIYEVLNRVRS
+462 TDPTKIYEVLNRVCS
-477 AVEYSPLIYQGA
+477 AVEHSPLIYLGA

-495 SIGAVVHSNQEVENL
+495 SIGAVVHSNQDAEAL
-510 IYHSDL
+510 IYQSDL
-516 QMYKSKQQGRNR
+516 QMYKSKQHGRNR

>member
-1 MALRYTIKSNKKT
+1 MALRYIIKSNKKT
-14 LIPSFVCLCILFATV
+14 LIPSCVCLCILFATV
-29 LVGYIFHTVYQ
+29 LVGYIFHTVHQ
-40 QNHIDKFKNLV
+40 QNYINNFKNLA

-81 ANWQNFELFAQPI
+81 DNWQNFELFAQSI

-108 RVSSSHIN
+108 RVSSSNIHK
-116 QFTQDHQFLGK
+116 FTQEYRFLGK

-132 TLDNGRVLSFNDVKE
+132 TMDNGRVLAFNDVKK

-158 PINKENL
+158 PVNKENL

-173 GDRTRLILNNI
+173 GDRTRLILANI
-184 SHSRK
+184 AHSRK

-206 SQLKTPLN
+206 SQLKT
-214 TQNNL
+214 QNDV

-244 HNEMTAVVIGVV
+244 HSKMTAVVIGVV
-256 DVTIYIKTLITQ
+256 DVTIYLKTLITQ
-268 ALENHHSAIQI
+268 AIENHHSAIQI
-279 IDTGFGANDSPV
+279 IDTGFGSSDSPI
-291 LYQSPSWKNTD
+291 LYQSPSWKSTD

-322 QCTDFNMNEYWI
+322 QSTDLDMNEYWI
-334 LGAIFVVGLVI
+334 LGAIFIVGLVI

-353 YQQLSQNQ
+353 YQQLNQNQ
-361 RLQCALTERTKE
+361 RLQYALTERTKE

-417 INDTYGHIAGDEA
+417 INDTYGHIAGDDA
-430 LIHVTKIV
+430 LIHVTQLV
-438 QGLLQK
+438 QSLLQK

-462 TDTSEIYEVLNRVRS
+462 TDPTKIYEVLNRVRS
-477 AVEYSPLIYQGA
+477 AVEHSPLIYQGA

-495 SIGAVVHSNQEVENL
+495 SIGAVVHSNQDAEAL
-510 IYHSDL
+510 IYQSDL
-516 QMYKSKQQGRNR
+516 QMYKSKQHGRNR

>member
-1 MALRYTIKSNKKT
+1 MALRYIIKSNKKT
-14 LIPSFVCLCILFATV
+14 LIPSFVCFCILFATA
-29 LVGYIFHTVYQ
+29 LIGYIFHTVHQ
-40 QNHIDKFKNLV
+40 QNYINNFKNLA

-81 ANWQNFELFAQPI
+81 DNWQNFELFAQPI

-108 RVSSSHIN
+108 RVSSSNIHK
-116 QFTQDHQFLGK
+116 FTQEYRFLGK

-132 TLDNGRVLSFNDVKE
+132 TMDNGRVLAFNDVKK

-158 PINKENL
+158 PVNKENL

-173 GDRTRLILNNI
+173 GDRTRLILANI
-184 SHSRK
+184 AHSRK

-206 SQLKTPLN
+206 SQLKT
-214 TQNNL
+214 QNDV

-244 HNEMTAVVIGVV
+244 HSKMTAVVIGVV
-256 DVTIYIKTLITQ
+256 DVTIYLKTLITQ
-268 ALENHHSAIQI
+268 AIENHHSAIQI
-279 IDTGFGANDSPV
+279 IDTGFGSSDSPI
-291 LYQSPSWKNTD
+291 LYQSPSWKSTD

-322 QCTDFNMNEYWI
+322 QSTDLDMNEYWI
-334 LGAIFVVGLVI
+334 LGAIFIVGLVI

-353 YQQLSQNQ
+353 YQQLNQNQ
-361 RLQCALTERTKE
+361 RLQYALTERTKE

-399 IESKQFTLVSF
+399 IESKQFTLVGF

-430 LIHVTKIV
+430 LIHVTQLV

-462 TDTSEIYEVLNRVRS
+462 TDPTKIYEVLNRVCS
-477 AVEYSPLIYQGA
+477 AVEHSPLIYLGA

-495 SIGAVVHSNQEVENL
+495 SIGAVVHSNQDAEAL
-510 IYHSDL
+510 IYQSDL
-516 QMYKSKQQGRNR
+516 QMYKSKQHGRNR

>member
-1 MALRYTIKSNKKT
+1 
-14 LIPSFVCLCILFATV
+14 
-29 LVGYIFHTVYQ
+29 
-40 QNHIDKFKNLV
+40 
-51 THQTY
+51 
-56 LLQNQIENDLQFM
+56 
-69 GSMANF
+69 MANF

-81 ANWQNFELFAQPI
+81 DNWQNFELFAQPI

-108 RVSSSHIN
+108 RVSSSNIHK
-116 QFTQDHQFLGK
+116 FTQEYRFLGK

-132 TLDNGRVLSFNDVKE
+132 TMDNGRVLAFNDVKK

-158 PINKENL
+158 PVNKENL

-173 GDRTRLILNNI
+173 GDRTRLILANI
-184 SHSRK
+184 AHSRK

-206 SQLKTPLN
+206 SQLKT
-214 TQNNL
+214 QNDV

-244 HNEMTAVVIGVV
+244 HSKMTAVVIGVV
-256 DVTIYIKTLITQ
+256 DVTIYLKTLITQ
-268 ALENHHSAIQI
+268 AIENHHSAIQI
-279 IDTGFGANDSPV
+279 IDTGFGSSDSPI
-291 LYQSPSWKNTD
+291 LYQSPSWKSTD

-322 QCTDFNMNEYWI
+322 QSTDLDMNEYWI
-334 LGAIFVVGLVI
+334 LGAIFIVGLVI

-353 YQQLSQNQ
+353 YQQLNQNQ
-361 RLQCALTERTKE
+361 RLQYALTERTKE

-399 IESKQFTLVSF
+399 IESKQFTLVGF

-430 LIHVTKIV
+430 LIHVTQLV

-462 TDTSEIYEVLNRVRS
+462 TDPTKIYEVLNRVCS
-477 AVEYSPLIYQGA
+477 AVEHSPLIYLGA

-495 SIGAVVHSNQEVENL
+495 SIGAVVHSNQDAEAL
-510 IYHSDL
+510 IYQSDL
-516 QMYKSKQQGRNR
+516 QMYKSKQHGRNR

>member
-1 MALRYTIKSNKKT
+1 MN
-14 LIPSFVCLCILFATV
+14 
-29 LVGYIFHTVYQ
+29 
-40 QNHIDKFKNLV
+40 NFKNLV

-108 RVSSSHIN
+108 RVSSSNIHK
-116 QFTQDHQFLGK
+116 FTQEYRFLGK

-132 TLDNGRVLSFNDVKE
+132 TLDNGRVLAFNDVKK

-158 PINKENL
+158 PVNKENL

-206 SQLKTPLN
+206 THLKAPLKGKD
-214 TQNNL
+214 NL
-219 EQIIPDNIRLAS
+219 EQVIPDKIRLSS

-256 DVTIYIKTLITQ
+256 DVTIYLKTLITQ
-268 ALENHHSAIQI
+268 AIENHHSAIQI
-279 IDTGFGANDSPV
+279 IDTGFGANDSPI
-291 LYQSPSWKNTD
+291 LYQSPSWKSTD

-322 QCTDFNMNEYWI
+322 QSTDLDMNEYWI
-334 LGAIFVVGLVI
+334 LGAIFIVGLVI

-361 RLQCALTERTKE
+361 RLQYALTERTKE

-388 RRAFRL
+388 R
-394 TLPLW
+394 
-399 IESKQFTLVSF
+399 VS
-410 DIDKFKS
+410 S
-417 INDTYGHIAGDEA
+417 
-430 LIHVTKIV
+430 
-438 QGLLQK
+438 LL
-444 HEQLYRLGGD
+444 
-454 EFAILMPE
+454 
-462 TDTSEIYEVLNRVRS
+462 
-477 AVEYSPLIYQGA
+477 
-489 KIYCTL
+489 
-495 SIGAVVHSNQEVENL
+495 
-510 IYHSDL
+510 
-516 QMYKSKQQGRNR
+516 
-528 ISITY
+528 

>member
-1 MALRYTIKSNKKT
+1 
-14 LIPSFVCLCILFATV
+14 
-29 LVGYIFHTVYQ
+29 
-40 QNHIDKFKNLV
+40 
-51 THQTY
+51 
-56 LLQNQIENDLQFM
+56 
-69 GSMANF
+69 MANF

-81 ANWQNFELFAQPI
+81 DNWQNFELFAQSI

-108 RVSSSHIN
+108 RVSSSNIHK
-116 QFTQDHQFLGK
+116 FTQEYRFLGK

-132 TLDNGRVLSFNDVKE
+132 TMDNGRVLAFNDVKK

-158 PINKENL
+158 PVNKENL

-173 GDRTRLILNNI
+173 GDRTRLILANI
-184 SHSRK
+184 AHSRK
-189 ANISDRV
+189 ANISDRI

-206 SQLKTPLN
+206 SQLKT
-214 TQNNL
+214 QNDV

-244 HNEMTAVVIGVV
+244 HSKMTAVVIGVV
-256 DVTIYIKTLITQ
+256 DVTIYLKTLITQ
-268 ALENHHSAIQI
+268 AIENHHSAIQI
-279 IDTGFGANDSPV
+279 IDTGFGSSDSPI
-291 LYQSPSWKNTD
+291 LYQSPSWKSTD

-322 QCTDFNMNEYWI
+322 QSTDLDMNEYWI
-334 LGAIFVVGLVI
+334 LGAIFIVGLVI

-353 YQQLSQNQ
+353 YQQLNQNQ
-361 RLQCALTERTKE
+361 RLQYALTERTKE

-399 IESKQFTLVSF
+399 IESKQFTLVGF

-430 LIHVTKIV
+430 LIHVTQLV

-462 TDTSEIYEVLNRVRS
+462 TDPTKIYEVLNRVCS
-477 AVEYSPLIYQGA
+477 AVEHSPLIYLGA

-495 SIGAVVHSNQEVENL
+495 SIGAVVHSNQDAEAL
-510 IYHSDL
+510 IYQSDL
-516 QMYKSKQQGRNR
+516 QMYKSKQHGRNR

>member
-1 MALRYTIKSNKKT
+1 
-14 LIPSFVCLCILFATV
+14 
-29 LVGYIFHTVYQ
+29 
-40 QNHIDKFKNLV
+40 
-51 THQTY
+51 
-56 LLQNQIENDLQFM
+56 
-69 GSMANF
+69 MANF

-81 ANWQNFELFAQPI
+81 DNWQNFELFAQPI

-108 RVSSSHIN
+108 RVSSSNLHK
-116 QFTQDHQFLGK
+116 FTQEYRFLGK

-132 TLDNGRVLSFNDVKE
+132 TMDNGRVLAFNDVKK

-158 PINKENL
+158 PVNKENL

-173 GDRTRLILNNI
+173 GDRTRLILANI
-184 SHSRK
+184 AHSRK

-206 SQLKTPLN
+206 SQLKT
-214 TQNNL
+214 QNDV

-244 HNEMTAVVIGVV
+244 HSEMTAVVIGVV
-256 DVTIYIKTLITQ
+256 DVTIYLKTLITQ
-268 ALENHHSAIQI
+268 AIENHHSAIQI
-279 IDTGFGANDSPV
+279 IDTGFGSSDSPI
-291 LYQSPSWKNTD
+291 LYQSPSWKSTD

-322 QCTDFNMNEYWI
+322 QSTDLDMNEYWI
-334 LGAIFVVGLVI
+334 LSAIFIVGLVI

-353 YQQLSQNQ
+353 YQQLNQNQ
-361 RLQCALTERTKE
+361 RLQYALTERTKE

-399 IESKQFTLVSF
+399 IESKQFTLVGF

-430 LIHVTKIV
+430 LIHVTQLV
-438 QGLLQK
+438 QSLLQK

-462 TDTSEIYEVLNRVRS
+462 TDPTKIYEVLNRVCS
-477 AVEYSPLIYQGA
+477 AVEHSPLIYLGV

-495 SIGAVVHSNQEVENL
+495 SIGAVVHSNQDAEAL
-510 IYHSDL
+510 IYQSDL
-516 QMYKSKQQGRNR
+516 QMYKSKQHGRNR

>member
-1 MALRYTIKSNKKT
+1 
-14 LIPSFVCLCILFATV
+14 
-29 LVGYIFHTVYQ
+29 
-40 QNHIDKFKNLV
+40 
-51 THQTY
+51 
-56 LLQNQIENDLQFM
+56 
-69 GSMANF
+69 MANF

-81 ANWQNFELFAQPI
+81 DNWQNFELFAQPI

-108 RVSSSHIN
+108 RVSSSNIHK
-116 QFTQDHQFLGK
+116 FTQEYRFLGK
-127 PITPY
+127 SITPY
-132 TLDNGRVLSFNDVKE
+132 TMDNGRVLAFNNVKK

-158 PINKENL
+158 PVNKENL

-173 GDRTRLILNNI
+173 GDRTRLILANI
-184 SHSRK
+184 AHSRK

-206 SQLKTPLN
+206 SQLKT
-214 TQNNL
+214 QNDV

-231 PKRGMLIYYPVFQ
+231 PKRGMLIYYPVFK
-244 HNEMTAVVIGVV
+244 HSKMTAVVIGVV
-256 DVTIYIKTLITQ
+256 DVTIYLKTLITQ
-268 ALENHHSAIQI
+268 AIENHHSAIQI
-279 IDTGFGANDSPV
+279 IDTGFGSSDSPV

-495 SIGAVVHSNQEVENL
+495 SIGAVVHSNQDAEAL
-510 IYHSDL
+510 IYQSDL
-516 QMYKSKQQGRNR
+516 QMYKSKQHGRNR

>member
-1 MALRYTIKSNKKT
+1 MALRYIIKSNKKT
-14 LIPSFVCLCILFATV
+14 LIPSFVCLCILFATA
-29 LVGYIFHTVYQ
+29 LVGYIFHTVHQ
-40 QNHIDKFKNLV
+40 QNYINNFKNLA

-81 ANWQNFELFAQPI
+81 DNWQNFELFAQPI

-108 RVSSSHIN
+108 RVSSSNIHK
-116 QFTQDHQFLGK
+116 FTQEYRFLGK

-132 TLDNGRVLSFNDVKE
+132 TMDNGRVLAFNDVKK

-158 PINKENL
+158 PVNKENL

-173 GDRTRLILNNI
+173 GDRTRLILANI
-184 SHSRK
+184 AHSRK

-206 SQLKTPLN
+206 SQLKT
-214 TQNNL
+214 QNDV

-244 HNEMTAVVIGVV
+244 HSKMTAVVIGVV
-256 DVTIYIKTLITQ
+256 DVTIYLKTLITQ
-268 ALENHHSAIQI
+268 AIENHHSAIQI
-279 IDTGFGANDSPV
+279 IDTGFGSSDSPI
-291 LYQSPSWKNTD
+291 LYQSPSWKSTD

-322 QCTDFNMNEYWI
+322 QSTDLDMNEYWI
-334 LGAIFVVGLVI
+334 LGAIFIVGLVI

-353 YQQLSQNQ
+353 YQQLNQNQ
-361 RLQCALTERTKE
+361 RLQYALTERTKE

-399 IESKQFTLVSF
+399 IESKQFTLVGF

-430 LIHVTKIV
+430 LIHVTQLV

-462 TDTSEIYEVLNRVRS
+462 TDPTKIYEVLNRVCS
-477 AVEYSPLIYQGA
+477 AVEHSPLIYLGA

-495 SIGAVVHSNQEVENL
+495 SIGAVVHSNQEAEAL
-510 IYHSDL
+510 IYQSDL

>member
-1 MALRYTIKSNKKT
+1 
-14 LIPSFVCLCILFATV
+14 
-29 LVGYIFHTVYQ
+29 
-40 QNHIDKFKNLV
+40 
-51 THQTY
+51 
-56 LLQNQIENDLQFM
+56 
-69 GSMANF
+69 MANF

-81 ANWQNFELFAQPI
+81 DNWQNFELFAQSI

-108 RVSSSHIN
+108 RVSSSNIHK
-116 QFTQDHQFLGK
+116 FTQEYRFLGK

-132 TLDNGRVLSFNDVKE
+132 TMDNGRVLAFNDVKK

-158 PINKENL
+158 PVNKENL

-173 GDRTRLILNNI
+173 GDRTRLILANI
-184 SHSRK
+184 AHSRK

-206 SQLKTPLN
+206 SQLKT
-214 TQNNL
+214 QNDV

-244 HNEMTAVVIGVV
+244 HSKMTAVVIGVV
-256 DVTIYIKTLITQ
+256 DVTIYLKTLITQ
-268 ALENHHSAIQI
+268 AIENHHSAIQI
-279 IDTGFGANDSPV
+279 IDTGFGSSDSPI
-291 LYQSPSWKNTD
+291 LYQSPSWKSTD

-322 QCTDFNMNEYWI
+322 QSTDLDMNEYWI
-334 LGAIFVVGLVI
+334 LGAIFIVGLVI

-361 RLQCALTERTKE
+361 RLQYALTERTKE

-399 IESKQFTLVSF
+399 IESKQFTLVGF

-430 LIHVTKIV
+430 LIHVTQLV

-462 TDTSEIYEVLNRVRS
+462 TDPTKIYEVLNRVRS
-477 AVEYSPLIYQGA
+477 AVEHSPLIYLGA

-495 SIGAVVHSNQEVENL
+495 SIGAVVHSNQDAEAL
-510 IYHSDL
+510 IYQSDL